1 MGHAFE
7 RREEVSVGATPD
19 QVWQA
24 IATGRGI
31 DSWFMGHTQVE
42 HGRGGTV
49 RTTFGGYTPESI
61 VTVWE
66 PLSRLSYRSDD
77 VETGRFIA
85 YEFSLQTSEFDGTVL
100 RVVTSGF
107 LPGDNWLE
115 EYEAM
120 TRDLEMIFSTLVQYL
135 THFPGRT
142 ATPITAFGPA
152 VSDWEHAWTV
162 LKGEL
167 GLTGRVTE
175 GTRVRFRPEGLPPI
189 DGVVYLVNAD
199 TLGLRTGDA
208 MYRFLRGFHG
218 AMVVGHHLFVDGVD
232 PRETERFW
240 QAWLDKRF
248 A

>member
-66 PLSRLSYRSDD
+66 PLSRLSYRSDN

-85 YEFSLQTSEFDGTVL
+85 YEFSLQPSEPDGTL
-100 RVVTSGF
+100 LHIVTSGF
-107 LPGDNWLE
+107 LPGTSGSRS
-115 EYEAM
+115 
-120 TRDLEMIFSTLVQYL
+120 TR
-135 THFPGRT
+135 P
-142 ATPITAFGPA
+142 
-152 VSDWEHAWTV
+152 
-162 LKGEL
+162 
-167 GLTGRVTE
+167 
-175 GTRVRFRPEGLPPI
+175 
-189 DGVVYLVNAD
+189 
-199 TLGLRTGDA
+199 
-208 MYRFLRGFHG
+208 
-218 AMVVGHHLFVDGVD
+218 
-232 PRETERFW
+232 
-240 QAWLDKRF
+240 
-248 A
+248 

>member
-66 PLSRLSYRSDD
+66 PLSRLSYRSDN

-85 YEFSLQTSEFDGTVL
+85 YEFSLQPSEPDGTL
-100 RVVTSGF
+100 LHIVTSGF
-107 LPGDNWLE
+107 LPGNIWQQ

-120 TRDLEMIFSTLVQYL
+120 TRDLEMFYRTLVTS

-152 VSDWEHAWTV
+152 VSDWGHAWTV
-162 LKGEL
+162 LMGEL
-167 GLTGRVTE
+167 GLCGRVTE
-175 GTRVRFRPEGLPPI
+175 GTRARFRPEGLPPI

-218 AMVVGHHLFVDGVD
+218 AMVVGHHLFADGVE
-232 PRETERFW
+232 PRVTERLW
-240 QAWLDKRF
+240 QTWLDKRF
-248 A
+248 V